1 MLFLAH
7 KWMNKY
13 LNDQNASAPPPP
25 KKKKKTRN
33 KLAKNPSR

>member
-13 LNDQNASAPPPP
+13 LNDQNTPPPPP
-25 KKKKKTRN
+25 KKKDFTF
-33 KLAKNPSR
+33 ADTTEP

>member
-13 LNDQNASAPPPP
+13 LNDQNASPSPPP
-25 KKKKKTRN
+25 KKKKDFTF
-33 KLAKNPSR
+33 ADTTEP

>member
-13 LNDQNASAPPPP
+13 LNDQNASPPPP
-25 KKKKKTRN
+25 KKKKDFTF
-33 KLAKNPSR
+33 ADTTEP